1 MNSQKAPI
9 SEFDLQA
16 YVDRKLAEER
26 RSDVEAFFN
35 ANPEEAQRVGAYQKQ
50 NEMLHALFDP
60 VLAEPVP
67 QEWQSPRRPWHFP
80 LGRAA
85 AVLIWIAAG
94 GLLGWVLR
102 GEYVGRSAKYID
114 FARQAATAHAV
125 YTPEVRHPVEVS
137 AEQEEHLVGWL
148 SKRLGAPL
156 KAPHLSGVG
165 YELVGGRLLPGD
177 QGPVAQLMYQDKN
190 GQRLT
195 LYIKTDGGAAHH
207 ETAFRF
213 SQEGTVGVFYW
224 IDRQLS
230 YALSGEVGKPEL
242 LRVADAVYQMLN
254 P

>member
-1 MNSQKAPI
+1 MTSQKTPVLEA
-9 SEFDLQA
+9 DLHA
-16 YVDRKLAEER
+16 YVDSQLPEER
-26 RSDVEAFFN
+26 RTE
-35 ANPEEAQRVGAYQKQ
+35 VGAFLANSPQDAERVRAYQEQ
-50 NEMLHALFDP
+50 NKILHALFDSVLSEPIPQRWRSPGRHWSLLLKP
-60 VLAEPVP
+60 V
-67 QEWQSPRRPWHFP
+67 
-80 LGRAA
+80 AA
-85 AVLIWIAAG
+85 ASVWIIVG

-102 GEYVGRSAKYID
+102 GEYAGRSTKQIE

-137 AEQEEHLVGWL
+137 ADQEEHLVGWL

-156 KAPHLSGVG
+156 KAPHLSGIG

-177 QGPVAQLMYQDKN
+177 QRPVAQFMYQDKN

-195 LYIKTDGGAAHH
+195 LYIKTDTGAEH

-213 SQEGTVGVFYW
+213 AQEGSVGVFYW

-242 LRVADAVYQMLN
+242 LRVANAVYQKLN

>member
-9 SEFDLQA
+9 AEIDLHA
-16 YVDRKLAEER
+16 YVDGRLSEER
-26 RSDVEAFFN
+26 RAEVEAFLT
-35 ANPEEAQRVGAYQKQ
+35 ASPQDAERVRAYQEQ
-50 NEMLHALFDP
+50 NETLRALFDP
-60 VLAEPVP
+60 ALAEPIP
-67 QEWQSPRRPWHFP
+67 PKWQRP
-80 LGRAA
+80 GRHWNFLLRPVAA
-85 AVLIWIAAG
+85 ALVWIVVG

-102 GEYVGRSAKYID
+102 GEYAGRSAKRAD

-125 YTPEVRHPVEVS
+125 YSPEVRHPVEVS

-156 KAPHLSGVG
+156 KAPHLSALG

-177 QGPVAQLMYQDKN
+177 QGPVAQFMYQDKN

-195 LYIKTDGGAAHH
+195 LYIKTDAGADR

-213 SQEGTVGVFYW
+213 SQEGSVGVFYW

-230 YALSGEVGKPEL
+230 YALSGEIGKTEL
-242 LRVADAVYQMLN
+242 LRVADAVYQKLN